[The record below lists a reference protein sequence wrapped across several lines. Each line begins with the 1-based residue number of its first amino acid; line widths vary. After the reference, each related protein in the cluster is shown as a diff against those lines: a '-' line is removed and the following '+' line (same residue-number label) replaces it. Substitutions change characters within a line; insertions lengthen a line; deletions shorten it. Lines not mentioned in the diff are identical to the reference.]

1 MAARIDLGTATAR
14 AGVAGNPSDA
24 LGGAAFAVPVEQLV
38 ARVELADADAMAVER
53 LDAAASFRSVTA
65 LVEHTERYGHDGGDR
80 LVTAAI
86 VTLQHHLRRH
96 GIAVDDRPFRAAWS
110 TDIPRSVGL
119 AGSSAL
125 VIATL
130 RALASRWR
138 AALTAPQL
146 AALALAAESDEL
158 GIAAGWMDRAVQ
170 AHGRPTL
177 VDTRSLDPD
186 GTPSMR
192 LVEPAS
198 PIDLVVAWDPAGAA
212 PSGRLHGDL
221 RAALAAGDPQVRS
234 AVDDLVVAAHDAA
247 AAVASGDVAGLSD
260 AVGRSCALRDRLGAL
275 DEITASMA
283 DAVRTVGGAATSA
296 GSGGAVLAVP
306 GPAGAAALVEQ
317 LEARGWSASTVLLGD
332 HPSVQDRSEERS
344 AQERSVT
351 SSTTSPRTSLLD
363 GPTRTS

>member
-1 MAARIDLGTATAR
+1 MPDRTDLGRATAR

-24 LGGAAFAVPVEQLV
+24 LGGAAVAVPIEQLS
-38 ARVELADADAMAVER
+38 ARVELVDARSMAVER
-53 LDAAASFRSVTA
+53 AEAPDPFPSVSA

-86 VTLQHHLRRH
+86 VTLRHHLRDAD
-96 GIAVDDRPFRAAWS
+96 IEVDDEPFRVRWS

-130 RALASRWR
+130 RALLSRWDLDL
-138 AALTAPQL
+138 AAPRV

-158 GIAAGWMDRAVQ
+158 GIAAGWMDRSVQ

-177 VDTRSLDPD
+177 VDTRSLDRN
-186 GTPSMR
+186 GVPSMR
-192 LVEPAS
+192 LIEPGAPVE
-198 PIDLVVAWDPAGAA
+198 LVVAWDPAGAA

-221 RAALAAGDPQVRS
+221 RAALAAGDPLVTG
-234 AVDDLVVAAHDAA
+234 AVDELVVAAHDAA
-247 AAVASGDVAGLSD
+247 DALADGDVAGLSD

-275 DEITASMA
+275 DAATAAMA
-283 DAVRTVGGAATSA
+283 AAVREVGGAATSA

-306 GPAGAAALVEQ
+306 GPAGTAALVEQ
-317 LEARGWSASTVLLGD
+317 MAARGWSSSTVRLGAS
-332 HPSVQDRSEERS
+332 PTGQSRSD
-344 AQERSVT
+344 T

>member
-1 MAARIDLGTATAR
+1 
-14 AGVAGNPSDA
+14 
-24 LGGAAFAVPVEQLV
+24 VEI
-38 ARVELADADAMAVER
+38 ADADAMVIER
-53 LDAAASFRSVTA
+53 VDAATPFRSVAA

-86 VTLQHHLRRH
+86 VTLQHHLRRQ
-96 GIAVDDRPFRAAWS
+96 GLDVDDRPFRAAWS

-130 RALASRWR
+130 RALATRWQVQ
-138 AALTAPQL
+138 LTPAEI

-177 VDTRSLDPD
+177 VDTRSPDPN

-192 LVEPAS
+192 LVEPGAA
-198 PIDLVVAWDPAGAA
+198 IELVVAWDPAGAA

-221 RAALAAGDPQVRS
+221 RAALAAGDPEVRA
-234 AVDDLVVAAHDAA
+234 AVDELVVAAHDAA
-247 AAVASGDVAGLSD
+247 AAMASGDVAGLSD
-260 AVGRSCALRDRLGAL
+260 AVARSCVLRSRLGAL

-283 DAVRTVGGAATSA
+283 AAVRTAGGAATSA

-306 GPAGAAALVEQ
+306 SAAGAADLVEQ
-317 LEARGWSASTVLLGD
+317 LRARGWSASPVRLGD
-332 HPSVQDRSEERS
+332 ATSTPEGSGPPSVDVRATQTGLGQ
-344 AQERSVT
+344 ARSVT
-351 SSTTSPRTSLLD
+351 SSTSSPRTSLLE

>member
-1 MAARIDLGTATAR
+1 MSARLDLGTATAR

-24 LGGAAFAVPVEQLV
+24 LGGAAFAVPVEQLT
-38 ARVELADADAMAVER
+38 ATVEITDADAMSIER
-53 LDAAASFRSVTA
+53 VDAATPFRSVTA

-86 VTLQHHLRRH
+86 VTLQHHLRRLDV
-96 GIAVDDRPFRAAWS
+96 AVDDRPFRAAWR
-110 TDIPRSVGL
+110 TEIPRSVGL

-130 RALASRWR
+130 RALMSRWQIE
-138 AALTAPQL
+138 LSSPEL
-146 AALALAAESDEL
+146 AALALSAESDEL

-177 VDTRSLDPD
+177 VDTRSLGPD
-186 GTPSMR
+186 GTPPMR
-192 LVEPAS
+192 LIDPAG

-221 RAALAAGDPQVRS
+221 RAALAEGDPQVRA
-234 AVDDLVVAAHDAA
+234 AVDALVVAAHDAA
-247 AAVASGDVAGLSD
+247 AAMSAGDVAALAD
-260 AVGRSCALRDRLGAL
+260 AVGRSCALRERLGAL
-275 DEITASMA
+275 DAVTASMA
-283 DAVRTVGGAATSA
+283 EAVRQAGGSATSA

-306 GPAGAAALVEQ
+306 GSSGAPALVER
-317 LEARGWSASTVLLGD
+317 LDARGWSATTLLLGSD
-332 HPSVQDRSEERS
+332 SPGQARST
-344 AQERSVT
+344 T
-351 SSTTSPRTSLLD
+351 SSTTSPRTSLLE